1 MTDAKWNQKFDQLM
15 DLHLIPVPEE
25 YFQEEILF
33 KDPEEL

>member
-25 YFQEEILF
+25 YF
-33 KDPEEL
+33 